1 MKNTLVDL
9 FENAVKEFPDNSFL
23 FEKTDKKYIETT
35 FVQMRELV
43 YRMGAGLQALGV
55 QKGDNLAL
63 LSEGKGAWIIG
74 ELAMFYAGATNV
86 PLSVKLEES
95 NDLLFRL
102 EHSESKYILVSGG
115 QLSKIRSIKDKLT
128 TVKKIIVLDH
138 LPEYQSDEMSLAEL
152 NALGKDFLE
161 KHTMAEFLAVGQS
174 LQNDDIATITYTS
187 GTTAEPKGVMLTHR
201 NYTANVEQA
210 LTLLTVP
217 QTWRTLI
224 ILPLDHCFAHVVG
237 FYIFMKCGAGVAFVQ
252 TGKTPMETLKNI
264 PQNIREIKPHLLLSV
279 PALAKNFKKNI
290 ENGIRAK
297 GAFTEKLFNLAL
309 KTAITY
315 NADGADKGCGF
326 RFLLKP
332 FVALFDKI
340 LFAKV
345 RENFGGNLQFFIG
358 GGALLDKD
366 LQQFYYA
373 IGIPMF
379 QGYGLSEATP
389 VISSNTPLK
398 HKFGSSGVLVKP
410 LDVRIVDTDGNDLPA
425 GEKGEMV
432 FRGENIMAGYW
443 KNPVS
448 SAETVKDGWLYTGD
462 LGYIGHDGLL
472 YVLGRFKSLLIGSD
486 GEKYSPEGIEES
498 LVTLSPAID
507 QIMIY
512 NNQNAY
518 TVALIVPNKE
528 YLKKHIHHPAD
539 SQAGREEA
547 VKLIQKSIDQFKGK
561 GHHAGMFPE
570 RWLPS
575 TFAVLPEPF
584 SEQNRMIN
592 STMKMVRGKIEEVYA
607 TDIQSLYTADGKN
620 VLRQENLERVF

>member
-9 FENAVKEFPDNSFL
+9 FEKAVKEFPDNSFL

-35 FVQMRELV
+35 FAQTRELV

-55 QKGDNLAL
+55 QKGDNMAL

-138 LPEYQSDEMSLAEL
+138 LAEYQQDEMSLSEL
-152 NALGKDFLE
+152 NALGKDYLE
-161 KHTMAEFLAVGQS
+161 KHTLEEFLVVGQS
-174 LQNDDIATITYTS
+174 LQNDDIATVTYTS

-201 NYTANVEQA
+201 NYTSNVEQA

-217 QTWRTLI
+217 PTWRTLI

-309 KTAITY
+309 KTAIAY
-315 NADGADKGCGF
+315 NGDGADKGAGL

-332 FVALFDKI
+332 FVSLFDKI
-340 LFAKV
+340 LFSKV

-398 HKFGSSGVLVKP
+398 HRFGSSGVLVKP
-410 LDVRIVDTDGNDLPA
+410 LDVRIVDADGRDLPV

-498 LVTLSPAID
+498 LVSLSPAID
-507 QIMIY
+507 QVLLY

-518 TVALIVPNKE
+518 TVALIVPNKD
-528 YLKKHIHHPAD
+528 YIKKHIHHPAD

-575 TFAVLPEPF
+575 TFTILPEPF

-607 TDIQSLYTADGKN
+607 ADIQSLYTAEGKN
-620 VLRQENLERVF
+620 VLRKENLDRVI